1 MSWCSR
7 CDLVG
12 RCNVPFYAAIMT
24 ALVDVVLLT
33 VAAA

>member
-1 MSWCSR
+1 MPRCSR

-12 RCNVPFYAAIMT
+12 LVSAPSYAAIMI

-33 VAAA
+33 VVAA